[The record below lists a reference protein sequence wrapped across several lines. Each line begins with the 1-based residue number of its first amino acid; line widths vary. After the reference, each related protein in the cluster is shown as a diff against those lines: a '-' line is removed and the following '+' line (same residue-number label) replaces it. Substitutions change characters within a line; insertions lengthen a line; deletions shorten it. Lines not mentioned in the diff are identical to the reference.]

1 MHVPCGIYI
10 KRPVMSL
17 KSYQLALAAIVA
29 SPQKGKAYAADPT
42 LLETEY
48 ALSPAERDRLLY
60 MLQQK
65 GMRIN
70 YMSYQTNRMT
80 PLSIFMPYTFK
91 VLRPQLLGIMQQF
104 WKVYPK
110 TAFQFKEE
118 IGLFSSFLK
127 EKIDRDGLDAPFLR
141 DVIRLEDGLNDIR
154 FGMLPQPAPGIF
166 SLHPS
171 VRVLHTTVDPQLLA
185 EAMVTYVHTEPA
197 PDIPPAAGP
206 FLMRYIT
213 RLELFPVTAALAAS
227 LEHDRLPEASM
238 PQELIDQGLVLCGAL
253 Q

>member
-70 YMSYQTNRMT
+70 YMLYQTNRMT

-91 VLRPQLLGIMQQF
+91 VLRPQLLGIMQ
-104 WKVYPK
+104 
-110 TAFQFKEE
+110 
-118 IGLFSSFLK
+118 
-127 EKIDRDGLDAPFLR
+127 
-141 DVIRLEDGLNDIR
+141 
-154 FGMLPQPAPGIF
+154 
-166 SLHPS
+166 
-171 VRVLHTTVDPQLLA
+171 
-185 EAMVTYVHTEPA
+185 
-197 PDIPPAAGP
+197 
-206 FLMRYIT
+206 
-213 RLELFPVTAALAAS
+213 
-227 LEHDRLPEASM
+227 
-238 PQELIDQGLVLCGAL
+238 
-253 Q
+253 

>member
-1 MHVPCGIYI
+1 
-10 KRPVMSL
+10 MSL

-29 SPQKGKAYAADPT
+29 SPQKGKAYAADPA
-42 LLETEY
+42 LLEAEFELT
-48 ALSPAERDRLLY
+48 PAERDRLLY

-70 YMSYQTNRMT
+70 YMLYQTNRMT

-91 VLRPQLLGIMQQF
+91 VLRPQLLGIVQQF

-118 IGLFSSFLK
+118 IVLFSDFLK

-154 FGMLPQPAPGIF
+154 FGMQPPAAPGIF
-166 SLHPS
+166 SLHPA
-171 VRVLHTTVDPQLLA
+171 VRVLRTTVDPQLLA
-185 EAMVTYVHTEPA
+185 EAMVTYDHTAAA
-197 PDIPPAAGP
+197 PLIPPAGGP

-213 RLELFPVTAALAAS
+213 RLELFPVTAALAAA
-227 LEHDRLPEASM
+227 LEQGNLPEESM
-238 PQELIDQGLVLCGAL
+238 PQDLVDQGLVLCGAL